1 MLLKLTSEHH
11 QHLQF
16 LNSIEQDVA
25 IEFASISLKFLN
37 SGINKKVI
45 KSAAQKL
52 GVSIETVENC
62 ILGIMQLFLEATKS
76 KLNEEEFFDSM
87 IVHNFST
94 ELSKSLQSLYREQVK
109 ETRSKLKQNAPALST
124 YKNLEWRLDVKLAS
138 RALYNQLDPSILLK
152 LATDDSDGSNKIE
165 LLKVDISMLNK
176 LISELEMA
184 LSEDK
189 VKHVQRF
196 LRNIT

>member
-109 ETRSKLKQNAPALST
+109 ETRSKLKQNAPTLST

>member
-109 ETRSKLKQNAPALST
+109 ETRSKLKQNAPTLST

-152 LATDDSDGSNKIE
+152 LATDGSDGSNKIE

>member
-37 SGINKKVI
+37 SGINKKTI

-94 ELSKSLQSLYREQVK
+94 ELSKSLQSLYGEQVK
-109 ETRSKLKQNAPALST
+109 ETRSKLKQNAPKLAT

-152 LATDDSDGSNKIE
+152 LATDDSNGSNQIE

>member
-25 IEFASISLKFLN
+25 IEFVSISIKFLS
-37 SGINKKVI
+37 SGINRKVV

-52 GVSIETVENC
+52 SVSVEIVENC
-62 ILGIMQLFLEATKS
+62 ILGIMHLFLEATKS
-76 KLNEEEFFDSM
+76 KLSEEEFFDSM
-87 IVHNFST
+87 IVHCFSS
-94 ELSKSLQSLYREQVK
+94 ELSKSLQDIYREHVK
-109 ETRSKLKQNAPALST
+109 ETRLKLKQNAPKLSS

-138 RALYNQLDPSILLK
+138 RSLYNQLDPSILLK
-152 LATDDSDGSNKIE
+152 LATDISDGSSQTE
-165 LLKVDISMLNK
+165 LLKISIPMLNK
-176 LISELEMA
+176 IISELEMA